1 MTNTTVKAVVAKVQ
15 IGHLTI
21 DGLMMPDGSFAI
33 AIPQVADVFGTSK
46 NTTSRDLKRLLGEG
60 FRPSKT
66 STELGNQKINV
77 IDLAT
82 FEQIL
87 TKLDRVG
94 NVKAQSFRDDLAGL
108 ALYQLFCDAFGV
120 KRDEIDRQN
129 WLKERQEGKFYRRS
143 LTDAVKVLIEHGHEL
158 NYGYITLQTYRSCG
172 LDSDYKAYKAEHKDT
187 GYRNTLND
195 ALLRK
200 VAKFEELVADYV
212 MVDHLDIGS
221 AMQKAARYI
230 R

>member
-1 MTNTTVKAVVAKVQ
+1 M
-15 IGHLTI
+15 
-21 DGLMMPDGSFAI
+21 
-33 AIPQVADVFGTSK
+33 
-46 NTTSRDLKRLLGEG
+46 
-60 FRPSKT
+60 
-66 STELGNQKINV
+66 
-77 IDLAT
+77 
-82 FEQIL
+82 
-87 TKLDRVG
+87 
-94 NVKAQSFRDDLAGL
+94 
-108 ALYQLFCDAFGV
+108 
-120 KRDEIDRQN
+120 
-129 WLKERQEGKFYRRS
+129 
-143 LTDAVKVLIEHGHEL
+143 IEHGHEL
-158 NYGYITLQTYRSCG
+158 NYGYITLQTYRACG